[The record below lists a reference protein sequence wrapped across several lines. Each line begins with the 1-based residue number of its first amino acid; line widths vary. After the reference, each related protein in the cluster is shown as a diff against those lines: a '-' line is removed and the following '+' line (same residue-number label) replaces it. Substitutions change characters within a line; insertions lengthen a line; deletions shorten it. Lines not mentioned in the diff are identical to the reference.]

1 MTRKQNNRNGKIKM
15 EETKKVSSRNLTY
28 FPESKVDPLVCS
40 ERGRQF
46 LPELFISMSWK
57 LSTKY
62 LKNSTVRLF
71 YLRVPGRTVPSILG
85 YLLPGFRDKSQF
97 LT

>member
-1 MTRKQNNRNGKIKM
+1 MK
-15 EETKKVSSRNLTY
+15 ETKKVSSRNLTY

-46 LPELFISMSWK
+46 LPELFK

-71 YLRVPGRTVPSILG
+71 YLQVPGRTVPSILR